1 MFDNFFELLVR
12 ILPQLLMGFRVS
24 ILIFGLTLLFSIPL
38 GMAIC
43 MLRICRIAPVAW
55 LIRIYISIMR
65 GTPLMLQ
72 LLVVFFGPYYIFGIS
87 ISDSYRFFA
96 VIIAFSLNYAAYFC
110 EIYRAGIE
118 SIPPGQYE
126 AANVLGY
133 SRLQTFFKIIL
144 PQVVK
149 RTLPPVTNEVIM
161 LTKDT
166 SLAFAI
172 AYMEMFTMAKQL
184 ASSQR
189 SMVPYIAAGAL
200 YYVFNF
206 LVAWIMERFE
216 KKLNYYH

>member
-161 LTKDT
+161 LTKDN